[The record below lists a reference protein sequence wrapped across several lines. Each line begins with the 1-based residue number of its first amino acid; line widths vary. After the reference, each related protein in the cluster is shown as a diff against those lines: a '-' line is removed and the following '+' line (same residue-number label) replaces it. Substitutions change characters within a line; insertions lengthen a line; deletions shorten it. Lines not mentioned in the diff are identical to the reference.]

1 MAKTPRISGRAL
13 RVFARSLRASPV
25 RDLVVK
31 LVRKDLG
38 ITALRALDVGERSE
52 FPLDT
57 RPLRARAS
65 HERPSGG
72 LTWPTSKSAPRTSEQ
87 LRRAMADR
95 QTDPPELADR
105 AYRGAR
111 ELGAMTPSR
120 GPILVYDEENAQR
133 DAKSASER
141 IAGKRA
147 RGPLDGIPM
156 VIKEEID
163 VHGLRTMAGATWH
176 TIAPSTVDAVS
187 VARLRTAGAVVLGH
201 SPMTEHGM
209 NPLGVSAQ
217 RRLPRNPHD
226 PTRTAGGSSTGSGVA
241 VATGIGPAAL
251 GADGGGSI
259 RIPAAFNGV
268 FGIKPTYGRVPRTG
282 SAGGGSM
289 THLGPLA
296 ASTLDLARVLEVI
309 SGEDAGDIVTSG
321 VAPYERGALER
332 ALARGVRGLR
342 IGIEESEWRDA
353 PEPIARACR
362 DATAALE
369 REGATLV
376 PVRIPLARHAP
387 AMGYPTIGLE
397 FFSVLLDAR
406 RQHLDDLGPELQ
418 VFCAVMGGFEPDD
431 YVDAQRLRATLR
443 TQVRDVLCDVDL
455 LALPMAATT
464 APRASDEDMNGF
476 VDPPVLGA
484 ASRYAYIG
492 NLCGL
497 PAATGPVGRDADG
510 LPIGLQLI
518 GDAFD
523 EATVLQALGHLER
536 LEVARVEPP
545 GCYVDLL
552 A

>member
-13 RVFARSLRASPV
+13 RIFARSLRASPV
-25 RDLVVK
+25 RDLVLR

-38 ITALRALDVGERSE
+38 IDALRALDSE
-52 FPLDT
+52 LRGALPLDT

-65 HERPSGG
+65 HERPSEE
-72 LTWPTSKSAPRTSEQ
+72 LAWPKRASAPRTTEQ
-87 LRRAMADR
+87 LRRALADR
-95 QTDPPELADR
+95 RTDPPELVDR

-111 ELGAMTPSR
+111 ELAAMTPTL
-120 GPILVYDEENAQR
+120 GPILVYDEDNAQR
-133 DAKSASER
+133 DAKAASER
-141 IAGKRA
+141 IAKKRA

-163 VHGLRTMAGATWH
+163 VHGLRTLAGATWH
-176 TIAPSTVDAVS
+176 SIAPSAEDAVC
-187 VARLRTAGAVVLGH
+187 VARLRAAGAIVLGH

-209 NPLGVSAQ
+209 NPIGVNAK
-217 RRLPRNPHD
+217 RVLPRNPYD
-226 PTRTAGGSSTGSGVA
+226 PTRAAGGSSTGSGVA

-309 SGEDAGDIVTSG
+309 SGQDDGDIVTSG
-321 VAPYERGALER
+321 VAPYAKGALES

-342 IGIEESEWRDA
+342 IGVDEGEWSDA

-362 DATAALE
+362 DAIAALE
-369 REGATLV
+369 RDGAELV
-376 PVRIPLARHAP
+376 PVRISLARHAP

-397 FFSVLLDAR
+397 FFSELLEAR
-406 RQHLDDLGPELQ
+406 RHHLDELGAELQ
-418 VFCAVMGGFEPDD
+418 VFCAVMGGFEADD
-431 YVDAQRLRATLR
+431 YVDAQRMRASLR
-443 TQVRDVLCDVDL
+443 TQVADALRDVDL
-455 LALPMAATT
+455 LALPMTATT
-464 APRASDEDMNGF
+464 APRVSDDDMSGF

-484 ASRYAYIG
+484 VSRYAYIG

-497 PAATGPVGRDADG
+497 PAATAPVGRGTDG
-510 LPIGLQLI
+510 LPIGLQII

-523 EATVLQALGHLER
+523 EACVLQAIGHLER
-536 LEVARVEPP
+536 QEIARTELPA
-545 GCYVDLL
+545 CYVDLL